1 MNSLTILTIATMG
14 ALALAARYFHLDLV
28 RERRRNAR
36 LRARIDEL
44 LDALDDDVELVT
56 HLRMELAKSRHPAGS
71 EQRRPALTII
81 NGGAS

>member
-1 MNSLTILTIATMG
+1 MNSLTILTIAAM
-14 ALALAARYFHLDLV
+14 ASLALAAHYFHLDLV

-44 LDALDDDVELVT
+44 LDALDDDVELVA
-56 HLRMELAKSRHPAGS
+56 HLRMELAKNRHPAGS
-71 EQRRPALTII
+71 ERRPALTII

>member
-14 ALALAARYFHLDLV
+14 TLALAARYFHLDLV

-44 LDALDDDVELVT
+44 LDALDDA
-56 HLRMELAKSRHPAGS
+56 LATITDLEAQVSAITRHPS
-71 EQRRPALTII
+71 QRHLHAVDGTR
-81 NGGAS
+81 

>member
-1 MNSLTILTIATMG
+1 MNSLTILTIATM
-14 ALALAARYFHLDLV
+14 ASLALAARYFHLDLV

-44 LDALDDDVELVT
+44 LDALDDDVELVA

-71 EQRRPALTII
+71 DRRPALTII